1 MGNAA
6 NFTYVDSQL
15 NWESL
20 VDYFVLN
27 SYVVNQDW
35 LNWNTSWWR
44 GMDPLGDKKK
54 WRYALWDMDATF
66 GHYINYTGIPDPS
79 ANADPCNAENLPNPG
94 GQGHTDILE
103 KLIAENKCNE
113 CHIRR
118 VGGDGNSIYKP
129 TGRINNA
136 GALRGMVEYCNT
148 ELNLGF
154 FPEDTNAVAA
164 VLNLKHY
171 KFR

>member
-1 MGNAA
+1 MKTFLIAI
-6 NFTYVDSQL
+6 
-15 NWESL
+15 SL
-20 VDYFVLN
+20 MWIGLAQAQHHPLFKGADL
-27 SYVVNQDW
+27 
-35 LNWNTSWWR
+35 
-44 GMDPLGDKKK
+44 PLG
-54 WRYALWDMDATF
+54 
-66 GHYINYTGIPDPS
+66 
-79 ANADPCNAENLPNPG
+79 
-94 GQGHTDILE
+94 E
-103 KLIAENKCNE
+103 KLIGENKCNE

-129 TGRINNA
+129 TGRINTP

-154 FPEDTNAVAA
+154 FPEDTTAVAA